1 MARMTISES
10 TREYETRLRTQL
22 GEEIVEKD
30 LRAKH
35 RKMADGPFSFL
46 RATYWRW
53 AETILDLCPELT
65 GAPPVLAVGD
75 IHLENFGTWRDAE
88 GRLVW
93 GVNDFDEAAEMPY
106 VLDLV
111 RLATSAVLARARG
124 RTHAKVC
131 AQVFN
136 GYLLGLANPRPV
148 VLDHDHAWLR
158 RLVVVSEGE
167 RKRFWQKMD
176 ALAAGETAPPPRYVA
191 ALAAA
196 MPDPGIEMVIR
207 RRKAGA
213 GSLGRPR
220 WVGIGQWHCAPVVRE
235 AKAMVPPAWTR
246 ANGGPD
252 PAQRSQIASGRY
264 RAPDPWLALTGNIAT
279 RRLSPNNRKI
289 EADDDA
295 ADLTRP
301 AMLGLMG
308 QELAAIHLGTGNGRT
323 AIERDLQQRPRNWLR
338 AAVENAE
345 DFVRRDCKA
354 WQESMEQNA
363 KATRRDIED
372 TRRGAGATENN
383 S

>member
-106 VLDLV
+106 VFDLV
-111 RLATSAVLARARG
+111 RLATSAVLARAHG
-124 RTHAKVC
+124 RTHAKIC

-213 GSLGRPR
+213 GSSGPSALGRDRTMALRAGRARGEGNGAAGLDARQRRPR
-220 WVGIGQWHCAPVVRE
+220 PGAAKPDRQRQISRARPVARTHRQHRDPPVVAEQSQDRGGRRRRSD
-235 AKAMVPPAWTR
+235 KAGDA
-246 ANGGPD
+246 GPD
-252 PAQRSQIASGRY
+252 GSGAGRDPSGYRQWAYRDRARPPTAPAQLAARSGRE
-264 RAPDPWLALTGNIAT
+264 RGRFRTTGLQGMAGKHAAKRGGDAT
-279 RRLSPNNRKI
+279 
-289 EADDDA
+289 
-295 ADLTRP
+295 
-301 AMLGLMG
+301 
-308 QELAAIHLGTGNGRT
+308 
-323 AIERDLQQRPRNWLR
+323 
-338 AAVENAE
+338 
-345 DFVRRDCKA
+345 
-354 WQESMEQNA
+354 
-363 KATRRDIED
+363 
-372 TRRGAGATENN
+372 
-383 S
+383 